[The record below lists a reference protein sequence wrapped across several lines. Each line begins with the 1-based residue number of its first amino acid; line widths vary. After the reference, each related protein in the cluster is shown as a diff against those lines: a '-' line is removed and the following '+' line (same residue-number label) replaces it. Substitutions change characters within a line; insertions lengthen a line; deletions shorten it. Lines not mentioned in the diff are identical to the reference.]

1 MEIRNYIQKTERTRG
16 KKEKKCCT
24 HLQINSAKVTKNNF
38 PRYRK
43 VFWIGALVLVTFMG
57 FQIGHMEEPGN

>member
-1 MEIRNYIQKTERTRG
+1 MEIRNNIQKTERTRG

-24 HLQINSAKVTKNNF
+24 HLQINSAKEGGKNHF
-38 PRYRK
+38 PRK

-57 FQIGHMEEPGN
+57 FQIDPMEEPDN